1 MVRRRA
7 GRCDDTM
14 GQGKSLRLFALDG
27 VAGLGRKVAEA
38 LGVTPAE
45 YEVRLFEVGEYK
57 VRPLDHVDGCDVYL
71 LDSLRGTGGE
81 SVHDRLFRLLI
92 LAGAVKDCGAA
103 RITVVAPYLC
113 YARKDRRTK
122 LHDPLTLRYIAALFE
137 AVGTDTMMVLDVHN
151 PAAFENA
158 FRCRT
163 VPLTAAGLFANLA
176 RPVGSQTLCVVS
188 PDPGG
193 VKRAELFRLRL
204 EALGGRPIAKGFV
217 DKRRSGGV
225 LTGDLFAGDARGT
238 TALIIDDLIST
249 GHTMVRAAEA
259 VRKAGAV
266 HVIAMATHGLFNQTA
281 LSVLAD
287 PAIDRLLVTDSV
299 MLPPLP
305 GALRAKIEVVSCAGL
320 IADAIGRLDT
330 GACLQDLLAL

>member
-1 MVRRRA
+1 MTHE
-7 GRCDDTM
+7 G
-14 GQGKSLRLFALDG
+14 SLRLFALDG
-27 VAGLGRKVAEA
+27 VAGLGRKVAES

-45 YEVRLFEVGEYK
+45 HEMRLFEDGEYK

-81 SVHDRLFRLLI
+81 SVHDRLFRLLV
-92 LAGAVKDCGAA
+92 LAGAVRDGGAA
-103 RITVVAPYLC
+103 RITIVAPYLC

-122 LHDPLTLRYIAALFE
+122 LHDPLTLRYVATLFE
-137 AVGTDTMMVLDVHN
+137 AVGTDVMMVLDVHN

-163 VPLTAAGLFANLA
+163 VPLTAAGLFAPLVRSVA
-176 RPVGSQTLCVVS
+176 GQALCVVS

-193 VKRAELFRLRL
+193 VKRAELFRQRL
-204 EALGGRPIAKGFV
+204 EALCGQPVAKGFV
-217 DKRRSGGV
+217 DKRRSAGV
-225 LTGDLFAGDARGT
+225 LTGDLFAGDAKGA

-259 VRKAGAV
+259 VRKAGAH
-266 HVIAMATHGLFNQTA
+266 HVTALASHGLFNLAA

-287 PAIDRLLVTDSV
+287 PAIDRLMVTDSV
-299 MLPPLP
+299 LLPPLP
-305 GALRAKIEVVSCAGL
+305 DALRAKTEVVSCAGL
-320 IADAIGRLDT
+320 IAEAIRRLDT
-330 GACLQDLLAL
+330 RSCLQELLAL